1 MLNSQAKIQFSE
13 YACLY
18 DMLIPQDHKFRQ
30 YLKLVD
36 FSFVYEELRSKYC
49 PDNGRAANDP
59 VMMFKY
65 LVLKAISGLSDENL
79 VERSR
84 YDLSYKFFLGL
95 MPEDNVIDPS
105 SLTRFRRQ
113 RLADVEL
120 LDMLLSKTVAL
131 AKEMT
136 LIDGKTIIVDAT
148 HTLSK
153 SSPLNQVESLQR
165 KAKEVRKHVY
175 EADGAMKAK
184 LPQKYERTD
193 LSKEITYVKELTA
206 AISSNE
212 KLRLL
217 DSISEPLSLLNEMV
231 SDIEDHYTLSNDKD
245 ARVGHKSA
253 DTSFYGYKTHIA
265 MTPERII
272 TAATITSGEKGDG
285 QELPALIEKTKEM
298 LPDLE
303 RVVGDAAYG
312 GQNNLENAEKEKV
325 ELIAKVN
332 HRIIEGFEAE
342 KEGFFFNKDAGR
354 VVCPAGHLSVG
365 VRLAKDKTGN
375 DRLRYNFSRTTCK
388 VCALRDTCLRGN
400 SGRARTVSVPIKTP
414 QQEKQLKFMKTEEF
428 QQWYKERY
436 KIEAKNAEL
445 KNSYG
450 YVESLYYG
458 ITGLKIQGAVALFTC
473 NLSRIVRLLN
483 ERTTK

>member
-136 LIDGKTIIVDAT
+136 LID
-148 HTLSK
+148 
-153 SSPLNQVESLQR
+153 
-165 KAKEVRKHVY
+165 
-175 EADGAMKAK
+175 M
-184 LPQKYERTD
+184 ER
-193 LSKEITYVKELTA
+193 
-206 AISSNE
+206 
-212 KLRLL
+212 
-217 DSISEPLSLLNEMV
+217 PLSLMPLILCQNHHLL
-231 SDIEDHYTLSNDKD
+231 I
-245 ARVGHKSA
+245 KS
-253 DTSFYGYKTHIA
+253 S
-265 MTPERII
+265 
-272 TAATITSGEKGDG
+272 
-285 QELPALIEKTKEM
+285 
-298 LPDLE
+298 
-303 RVVGDAAYG
+303 
-312 GQNNLENAEKEKV
+312 
-325 ELIAKVN
+325 
-332 HRIIEGFEAE
+332 
-342 KEGFFFNKDAGR
+342 
-354 VVCPAGHLSVG
+354 
-365 VRLAKDKTGN
+365 
-375 DRLRYNFSRTTCK
+375 
-388 VCALRDTCLRGN
+388 
-400 SGRARTVSVPIKTP
+400 
-414 QQEKQLKFMKTEEF
+414 
-428 QQWYKERY
+428 
-436 KIEAKNAEL
+436 
-445 KNSYG
+445 
-450 YVESLYYG
+450 
-458 ITGLKIQGAVALFTC
+458 
-473 NLSRIVRLLN
+473 LSRGKRKRFEN
-483 ERTTK
+483 TCMRQTGQ

>member
-153 SSPLNQVESLQR
+153 SSPLNQVESLQ
-165 KAKEVRKHVY
+165 
-175 EADGAMKAK
+175 
-184 LPQKYERTD
+184 T
-193 LSKEITYVKELTA
+193 
-206 AISSNE
+206 
-212 KLRLL
+212 
-217 DSISEPLSLLNEMV
+217 
-231 SDIEDHYTLSNDKD
+231 
-245 ARVGHKSA
+245 
-253 DTSFYGYKTHIA
+253 
-265 MTPERII
+265 
-272 TAATITSGEKGDG
+272 G
-285 QELPALIEKTKEM
+285 Q
-298 LPDLE
+298 
-303 RVVGDAAYG
+303 
-312 GQNNLENAEKEKV
+312 
-325 ELIAKVN
+325 
-332 HRIIEGFEAE
+332 
-342 KEGFFFNKDAGR
+342 
-354 VVCPAGHLSVG
+354 
-365 VRLAKDKTGN
+365 
-375 DRLRYNFSRTTCK
+375 
-388 VCALRDTCLRGN
+388 
-400 SGRARTVSVPIKTP
+400 
-414 QQEKQLKFMKTEEF
+414 
-428 QQWYKERY
+428 
-436 KIEAKNAEL
+436 
-445 KNSYG
+445 
-450 YVESLYYG
+450 
-458 ITGLKIQGAVALFTC
+458 
-473 NLSRIVRLLN
+473 
-483 ERTTK
+483 